1 MSASKKFRSA
11 QATSSNFSLSS
22 DSDDNI
28 FCTDTKH
35 SPWLKRKA
43 RGESSSVSTPGRNGP
58 PQMVVTP
65 KMCRLYKTINDSDVT
80 SPDSSRNFVDLSQ
93 DRGETLLLP
102 GAPFNWLR
110 KRHELFWTFDPRGH
124 EKEKDLDCRYCEHC
138 RCPEHYCA
146 QVMYGDVCTNHVV
159 YLIVEL
165 GGDATLSELYITE
178 TFRQTYTRLVQCKM
192 MENGVSFP
200 GGFDFKESMD
210 LPVCLVEGSVNALL
224 KEYE

>member
-1 MSASKKFRSA
+1 MNASKKIRSA
-11 QATSSNFSLSS
+11 QPTSSNFSLSS
-22 DSDDNI
+22 DSDDDI
-28 FCTDTKH
+28 FITDTTH

-43 RGESSSVSTPGRNGP
+43 RGASYSVNSRDRSSP

-65 KMCRLYKTINDSDVT
+65 KMCRSYKTINEAVT
-80 SPDSSRNFVDLSQ
+80 SSPDSSKNFVDLSQ
-93 DRGETLLLP
+93 DSGETLLLP

-124 EKEKDLDCRYCEHC
+124 EKRKALDCRYCEHC

-146 QVMYGDVCTNHVV
+146 QVMYGDVCTNHVE

-165 GGDATLSELYITE
+165 GGGASLSELYIRE
-178 TFRQTYTRLVQCKM
+178 TFKQTYTQLVQCKM

-200 GGFDFKESMD
+200 GGFQFKESMD
-210 LPVCLVEGSVNALL
+210 LPACLVKGSLDVMV